1 MHRDTWNYGHAVS
14 QTQMLE
20 NTIKL
25 ANETKSMRYYTV
37 ILVMFGFIEPGL
49 HESDLATKARI
60 KALRF
65 STAHRIGAV
74 LNEFRSRWPV
84 DCVPGTA
91 MQYTSVAMF
100 TLLENLEDDQGKQ
113 AFIESFIVLRALAR
127 RWRLARGILRL
138 IQLTT
143 MKMDAVLPVEA
154 QILFRDFESELWK
167 PEDAGRF
174 SSLYPNFFIAVNQE
188 HRPGE
193 HNDEAELDR
202 ILEFWGD
209 LDLSEQMTEYSTAQS
224 TAQSTVQST
233 VQSTEQATETED
245 TSNDSNGNSSGH

>member
-49 HESDLATKARI
+49 NESDLATKARI

-65 STAHRIGAV
+65 STAHHIGAV

-84 DCVPGTA
+84 DYVPGTA

-143 MKMDAVLPVEA
+143 MNMDAVLPMET
-154 QILFRDFESELWK
+154 QILFRDFESELWN

-174 SSLYPNFFIAVNQE
+174 SSLYPNFSIAVNQD

-193 HNDEAELDR
+193 YNDEAELDR

-233 VQSTEQATETED
+233 EQATETED
-245 TSNDSNGNSSGH
+245 TSNDSNGNSSSH